1 MRRRTAIAIVVTI
14 IIIAS
19 IFAYSYLS
27 SQSSLTGTIAVSGAN
42 ALYPMMVEWAG
53 AFEKIH
59 PGVKIDVSAGGAGK
73 GMTDALAGLVD
84 IGMVS
89 RNVTPNE
96 TAQGAFYVAV
106 SKDAVVVTVN
116 KNNPVLQ
123 DIQTKGFNRSV
134 FMSIYVYGNITTWG
148 QAVGNPSVT
157 SKIDVYTRSDSC
169 GAADVFAKYMG
180 STQSN
185 LKGTAVNGDPGLAE
199 AVVADSLGI
208 GYNNVAYAYDVNTT
222 KPVDGLAIAPIDI
235 NGNGIID
242 ANESFYATRADI
254 VNAISS
260 GAYPSPPARE
270 ENLVTKGNFTGVT
283 KEFVKWILT
292 DGQQYCLAAGEVPL
306 PNARQIEMLNKLG

>member
-1 MRRRTAIAIVVTI
+1 MRRWTAIAIVVVMI
-14 IIIAS
+14 IIVS
-19 IFAYSYLS
+19 IVGYSYLS
-27 SQSSLTGTIAVSGAN
+27 SESSLAGTITVSGAN
-42 ALYPMMVEWAG
+42 ALYPMMVEWA
-53 AFEKIH
+53 AEFEKIH
-59 PGVKIDVSAGGAGK
+59 SGIKIDVSAGGAGK

-89 RNVTPNE
+89 RDITLNE

-116 KNNPVLQ
+116 ENNPVLQ
-123 DIQTKGFNRSV
+123 DIQTKGFKRSV
-134 FMSIYVYGNITTWG
+134 FMGIYIYGNITTWG
-148 QAVGNPSVT
+148 QAVGNLSLT

-180 STQSN
+180 ATQSK

-199 AVVADSLGI
+199 AVVTDSSGI
-208 GYNNVAYAYDVNTT
+208 GYNNVAYAYDANTT
-222 KPVDGLAIAPIDI
+222 KPVDGLAIVPIDI

-242 ANESFYATRADI
+242 ANESFYATRSEI

-306 PNARQIEMLNKLG
+306 PDARRTEMLNKLG

>member
-1 MRRRTAIAIVVTI
+1 VNRKSAIVILAIV

-19 IFAYSYLS
+19 IIAYSYLS
-27 SQSSLTGTIAVSGAN
+27 SQAPLKGTIAVSGAN
-42 ALYPMMVEWAG
+42 ALYPMMVEWA
-53 AFEKIH
+53 AEFQKIN

-89 RNVTPNE
+89 RAVTSNE

-123 DIQTKGFNRSV
+123 GIQTKGFNRTT
-134 FMSIYVYGNITTWG
+134 FMGIYIYGNITTWG
-148 QAVGNPSVT
+148 QAEGNLSVT

-180 STQSN
+180 STQAG

-199 AVVADSLGI
+199 AVKDDTFGI
-208 GYNNVAYAYDVNTT
+208 GYNNIAYAYDANTT
-222 KPVDGLAIAPIDI
+222 KPVDGLVIVPIDI

-242 ANESFYATRADI
+242 ANESFYSTRADI

-260 GAYPSPPARE
+260 GAYPSPPTRY

-283 KEFVKWILT
+283 KEFVRWILT

-306 PNARQIEMLNKLG
+306 TDADRTEMLNKLG

>member
-1 MRRRTAIAIVVTI
+1 MNRKLAIAILAI
-14 IIIAS
+14 MIIIAA
-19 IFAYSYLS
+19 IVAYSYLS
-27 SQSSLTGTIAVSGAN
+27 NQTPLTGKIAVSGAN

-53 AFEKIH
+53 EFQKIN

-89 RNVTPNE
+89 RAITSNE

-106 SKDAVVVTVN
+106 SKDAVVVTIN
-116 KNNPVLQ
+116 KNNPVLH
-123 DIQTKGFNRSV
+123 DIQTKGFNRTT
-134 FMSIYVYGNITTWG
+134 FMGIYIYGNITTWG
-148 QAVGNPSVT
+148 QAVGNLSVT

-180 STQSN
+180 STQAG
-185 LKGTAVNGDPGLAE
+185 LIGTAVNGDPGVAQ
-199 AVVADSLGI
+199 AVKDDTLGI
-208 GYNNVAYAYDVNTT
+208 GFNNVAYAYDANTT
-222 KPVDGLAIAPIDI
+222 QPVEGLAIIPIDI

-242 ANESFYATRADI
+242 ANESFYATRTDI
-254 VNAISS
+254 INAISS

-270 ENLVTKGNFTGVT
+270 ENLVTKGNFTGIT
-283 KEFVKWILT
+283 KEFIKWILT

-306 PNARQIEMLNKLG
+306 PDARRTEMLNKLG